1 MVGSSIHFEER
12 TDTIIYALKQ
22 GFEGKKAIQ
31 DDSQVFSL
39 NNWVNGAVAS

>member
-1 MVGSSIHFEER
+1 MIGISIHFEER
-12 TDTIIYALKQ
+12 TDRIIYGLGK

-39 NNWVNGAVAS
+39 NNWVNGAVVS